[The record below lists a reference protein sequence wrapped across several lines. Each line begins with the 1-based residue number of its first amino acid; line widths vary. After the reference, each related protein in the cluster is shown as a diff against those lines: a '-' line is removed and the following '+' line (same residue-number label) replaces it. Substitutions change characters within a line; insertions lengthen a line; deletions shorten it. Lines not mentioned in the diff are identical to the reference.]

1 MLSGKLLGQE
11 ALSGEVGVEVLR
23 TGGGGTTNYNNL
35 VNKPSINGVTLQGNK
50 TTEELGIVSEESD
63 PTVPQYVKDITSE
76 EINDWNKINTVES
89 IAKGAQQ
96 AKSFMDYATLV
107 EIFNGLSADV
117 YKSGQIFN
125 IATTKVP
132 DLWVYG
138 VAEENVPFTYTSDT
152 DIVNLLDTN
161 GTFQVGYYI
170 FGAMETG
177 KVDLEDYMK
186 KTDIIATQNPE
197 DGSYSLTFKL
207 GE

>member
-1 MLSGKLLGQE
+1 MLNGKLIE
-11 ALSGEVGVEVLR
+11 KTALQGNIQSRIIE
-23 TGGGGTTNYNNL
+23 TGTGGGTTDYNKLKNL
-35 VNKPSINGVTLQGNK
+35 PGINDVELKGNK
-50 TTEELGIVSEESD
+50 TSEELGLASQERVD
-63 PTVPQYVKDITSE
+63 V
-76 EINDWNKINTVES
+76 VES

-117 YKSGQIFN
+117 YKIGQIFN

-138 VAEENVPFTYTSDT
+138 VAEESVPFTYTSDA

-186 KTDIIATQNPE
+186 KTDIVATQNPE